1 MEFLILFKPVISVA
15 FKLLI
20 TFIAVFVCPTVS
32 AVTCVRSFTIYTGS
46 VVITGC
52 KVTLIDIYKE
62 FQQYKSIKRYY
73 FKCFFFSKRTY
84 HITNNHLVYIDVKLS
99 KRLEKNFTIFSV

>member
-1 MEFLILFKPVISVA
+1 MLFKPVISVA

-73 FKCFFFSKRTY
+73 FKCCFFSKRTY
-84 HITNNHLVYIDVKLS
+84 HITNIHLVYIEVKLS
-99 KRLEKNFTIFSV
+99 KRLEKIFTIFSV

>member
-1 MEFLILFKPVISVA
+1 MEFLMLFKPVISVA

-52 KVTLIDIYKE
+52 
-62 FQQYKSIKRYY
+62 
-73 FKCFFFSKRTY
+73 
-84 HITNNHLVYIDVKLS
+84 
-99 KRLEKNFTIFSV
+99 